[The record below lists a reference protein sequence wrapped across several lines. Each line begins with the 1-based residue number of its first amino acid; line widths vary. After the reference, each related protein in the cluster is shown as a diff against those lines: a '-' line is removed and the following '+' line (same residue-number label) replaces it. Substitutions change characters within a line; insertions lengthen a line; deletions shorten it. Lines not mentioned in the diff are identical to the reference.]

1 MVLTQIKQKWP
12 SPSPPE
18 LLAVTVTTHF
28 TDIVHRN
35 VNNKEKISAD
45 ATFFLHHQKQRN
57 DFQKL
62 DTVQGIYAHLYAYML
77 EHTLSILYISK
88 NPYHLLRSSY
98 VLSVLLHLF
107 IIIDHSMK

>member
-1 MVLTQIKQKWP
+1 M
-12 SPSPPE
+12 
-18 LLAVTVTTHF
+18 LL
-28 TDIVHRN
+28 
-35 VNNKEKISAD
+35 SS
-45 ATFFLHHQKQRN
+45 LHHQKQRN
-57 DFQKL
+57 DFQRL